1 MNRFSIKDIEILT
14 GIKPHTIRIWEQ
26 RYGIIK
32 PQRTATNI
40 RYYTEND
47 LKLMLNV
54 SLLNKMGFKISKIT
68 CLKPNEIEHKVLS
81 LVEQAND
88 ADINLSALLNCMV
101 RLDEDTFEHL
111 LNKYLE
117 TNGLEITMTKI
128 LFPFLYR
135 IGLLWQ
141 TGSITPAYEHFFT
154 NHVRQKIIAAI
165 DKQVLSPSPDAK
177 RFLLFLPPNEPH
189 ELGLLYAHF
198 VIRQRGHRSVYMGLN
213 LPIDHIICA
222 HECCQPDFIVTTLT
236 SCIKINAIEEFIVQ
250 ISKTFS
256 KSRILLSGA
265 QAVNRSLHL
274 PQNVQVIS
282 DFDDFI
288 QYIENR
294 VN

>member
-1 MNRFSIKDIEILT
+1 LNRFSIKDIEILT

-154 NHVRQKIIAAI
+154 NLVRQKIIAAI

-236 SCIKINAIEEFIVQ
+236 SCIKINAIEEFVVQ

>member
-154 NHVRQKIIAAI
+154 NLVRQKIIAAI
-165 DKQVLSPSPDAK
+165 DKQVLSPSTDAK

-189 ELGLLYAHF
+189 ELGLLYAHY

-222 HECCQPDFIVTTLT
+222 HECCQPEFIVTTLT
-236 SCIKINAIEEFIVQ
+236 SCIKINAIEEFVVQ

-256 KSRILLSGA
+256 KSKILLSGA

>member
-101 RLDEDTFEHL
+101 RLDEDTFENL

-154 NHVRQKIIAAI
+154 NLVRQKIIAAI
-165 DKQVLSPSPDAK
+165 DKQVLSPSTDAK

-189 ELGLLYAHF
+189 ELGLLYAHY

-222 HECCQPDFIVTTLT
+222 HECCQPEFIVTTLT
-236 SCIKINAIEEFIVQ
+236 SCIKINAIEEFVVQ

-256 KSRILLSGA
+256 KSKILLSGA

>member
-141 TGSITPAYEHFFT
+141 TGSITPAY
-154 NHVRQKIIAAI
+154 
-165 DKQVLSPSPDAK
+165 
-177 RFLLFLPPNEPH
+177 
-189 ELGLLYAHF
+189 
-198 VIRQRGHRSVYMGLN
+198 
-213 LPIDHIICA
+213 
-222 HECCQPDFIVTTLT
+222 
-236 SCIKINAIEEFIVQ
+236 
-250 ISKTFS
+250 
-256 KSRILLSGA
+256 
-265 QAVNRSLHL
+265 
-274 PQNVQVIS
+274 
-282 DFDDFI
+282 
-288 QYIENR
+288 
-294 VN
+294 

>member
-117 TNGLEITMTKI
+117 TNGLETTMTRI

-154 NHVRQKIIAAI
+154 NLVRQKIIAAI
-165 DKQVLSPSPDAK
+165 DKQVLTPLPDAK

-189 ELGLLYAHF
+189 ELGLLYAHY

-213 LPIDHIICA
+213 LPIEHIICA

-256 KSRILLSGA
+256 KSKILLSGA
-265 QAVNRSLHL
+265 QAVNKSLHL
-274 PQNVQVIS
+274 PQNVQIIF

>member
-1 MNRFSIKDIEILT
+1 LNRFSIKDIEILT

-154 NHVRQKIIAAI
+154 NLVRQKIIAAI

-236 SCIKINAIEEFIVQ
+236 SCIKINAIEEFVVQ

-256 KSRILLSGA
+256 KSKILLSGA

>member
-154 NHVRQKIIAAI
+154 NLVRQKIIAAI

-189 ELGLLYAHF
+189 ELGLLYAHY

-222 HECCQPDFIVTTLT
+222 HECCQPEFIVTTLT
-236 SCIKINAIEEFIVQ
+236 SCIKINAIEEFVVQ

-256 KSRILLSGA
+256 KSKILLSGA

>member
-117 TNGLEITMTKI
+117 TNGLETTMTRI

-154 NHVRQKIIAAI
+154 NLVRQKIIAAI
-165 DKQVLSPSPDAK
+165 DKQVLTPLPDAK

-189 ELGLLYAHF
+189 ELGLLYAHY

-256 KSRILLSGA
+256 KSKILLSGA
-265 QAVNRSLHL
+265 QAVNKSLHL
-274 PQNVQVIS
+274 PQNVQIIS

>member
-117 TNGLEITMTKI
+117 TNGLETTMTRI
-128 LFPFLYR
+128 LYPFLYR

-154 NHVRQKIIAAI
+154 NLVRQKIIAAI
-165 DKQVLSPSPDAK
+165 DKQVLTPLPDAK

-189 ELGLLYAHF
+189 ELGLLYAHY

-256 KSRILLSGA
+256 KSKILLSGA
-265 QAVNRSLHL
+265 QAVNKSLHL
-274 PQNVQVIS
+274 PQNVQIIS

>member
-40 RYYTEND
+40 RYYTEED

-117 TNGLEITMTKI
+117 TNGLETTMTRI

-154 NHVRQKIIAAI
+154 NLVRQKIIAAI
-165 DKQVLSPSPDAK
+165 DKQVLTPLPDAK

-189 ELGLLYAHF
+189 ELGLLYAHY

-256 KSRILLSGA
+256 KSKILLSGA
-265 QAVNRSLHL
+265 QAVNKSLHL

>member
-1 MNRFSIKDIEILT
+1 LNRFSIKDIEILT

-32 PQRTATNI
+32 PQRTAPNI

-154 NHVRQKIIAAI
+154 NLVRQKIIAAI

-236 SCIKINAIEEFIVQ
+236 SCIKINAIEEFVVQ

-256 KSRILLSGA
+256 KSKILLSGA

>member
-40 RYYTEND
+40 RYYTEED

-117 TNGLEITMTKI
+117 TNGLETTMTRI

-154 NHVRQKIIAAI
+154 NLVRQKIIAAI
-165 DKQVLSPSPDAK
+165 DKQVLTPLPDAK

-189 ELGLLYAHF
+189 ELGLLYAHY

-256 KSRILLSGA
+256 KSKILLSGA
-265 QAVNRSLHL
+265 QAVNKSLHL
-274 PQNVQVIS
+274 PQNVQIIS

>member
-40 RYYTEND
+40 RYYTEED

-117 TNGLEITMTKI
+117 TNGLETTMTRI

-154 NHVRQKIIAAI
+154 NLVRQKIIAAI
-165 DKQVLSPSPDAK
+165 DKQVLSPLPDAK

-189 ELGLLYAHF
+189 ELGLLYAHY

-256 KSRILLSGA
+256 KSKILLSGA

-288 QYIENR
+288 QYNENR

>member
-1 MNRFSIKDIEILT
+1 LNRFSIKDIEILT

-154 NHVRQKIIAAI
+154 NLVRQKIIAAI

>member
-117 TNGLEITMTKI
+117 TNGLETTMTRI

-154 NHVRQKIIAAI
+154 NLVRQKIIAAI
-165 DKQVLSPSPDAK
+165 DKQVLTPLPDAK

-213 LPIDHIICA
+213 LPIEHIICA

-256 KSRILLSGA
+256 KSKILLSGA
-265 QAVNRSLHL
+265 QAVNKSLHL
-274 PQNVQVIS
+274 PQNVQIIS

>member
-111 LNKYLE
+111 LNQYLE

-128 LFPFLYR
+128 LFPFLYI

-154 NHVRQKIIAAI
+154 NLVRQKIIAAI

>member
-141 TGSITPAYEHFFT
+141 TGSITPAYEYFFT
-154 NHVRQKIIAAI
+154 NLVRQKIIAAI

>member
-40 RYYTEND
+40 RYYTEED

-117 TNGLEITMTKI
+117 TNGLESTMTRI

-154 NHVRQKIIAAI
+154 NLVRQKIIAAI
-165 DKQVLSPSPDAK
+165 DKQVLSPLPDAK

-189 ELGLLYAHF
+189 ELGLLYAHY

-256 KSRILLSGA
+256 KSKILLSGA

-288 QYIENR
+288 QYNENR

>member
-40 RYYTEND
+40 RYYTEED

-117 TNGLEITMTKI
+117 TNGLESTMTRI

-154 NHVRQKIIAAI
+154 NLVRQKIIAAI
-165 DKQVLSPSPDAK
+165 DKQVLSPLPDAK

-189 ELGLLYAHF
+189 ELGLLYAHY

-256 KSRILLSGA
+256 KSKILLSGA
-265 QAVNRSLHL
+265 QAVNKSLHL
-274 PQNVQVIS
+274 PQNVQIIS

>member
-1 MNRFSIKDIEILT
+1 LNRFSIKDIEILT

-117 TNGLEITMTKI
+117 TNGLETTMTRI

-154 NHVRQKIIAAI
+154 NLVRQKIIAAI
-165 DKQVLSPSPDAK
+165 DKQVLTPLPDAK

-189 ELGLLYAHF
+189 ELGLLYAHY

-256 KSRILLSGA
+256 KSKILLSGA
-265 QAVNRSLHL
+265 QAVNKSLHL
-274 PQNVQVIS
+274 PQNVQIIS

>member
-40 RYYTEND
+40 RYYTEED

-117 TNGLEITMTKI
+117 TNGLESTMTRI

-154 NHVRQKIIAAI
+154 NLVRQKIIAAI
-165 DKQVLSPSPDAK
+165 DKQVLSPLPDAK

-189 ELGLLYAHF
+189 ELGLLYAHY

-256 KSRILLSGA
+256 KSKILLSGA

-288 QYIENR
+288 
-294 VN
+294 

>member
-154 NHVRQKIIAAI
+154 NLVRQKIIAAI
-165 DKQVLSPSPDAK
+165 DKQFLSPSPDAK

>member
-1 MNRFSIKDIEILT
+1 LNRFSIKDIEILT

-40 RYYTEND
+40 RYYTEED

-117 TNGLEITMTKI
+117 TNGLESTMTRI

-154 NHVRQKIIAAI
+154 NLVRQKIIAAI
-165 DKQVLSPSPDAK
+165 DKQVLSPLPDAK

-189 ELGLLYAHF
+189 ELGLLYAHY

-256 KSRILLSGA
+256 KSKILLSGA
-265 QAVNRSLHL
+265 QAVNKSLHL
-274 PQNVQVIS
+274 PQNVQIIS

>member
-154 NHVRQKIIAAI
+154 NLVRQKIIAAI

-236 SCIKINAIEEFIVQ
+236 SCIKINAIEEFVVQ

-256 KSRILLSGA
+256 KSKILLSGA

>member
-1 MNRFSIKDIEILT
+1 LNRFSIKDIEILT

-40 RYYTEND
+40 RYYTEED

-117 TNGLEITMTKI
+117 TNGLESTMTRI

-154 NHVRQKIIAAI
+154 NLVRQKIIAAI
-165 DKQVLSPSPDAK
+165 DKQVLSPLPDAK

-189 ELGLLYAHF
+189 ELGLLYAHY

-256 KSRILLSGA
+256 KSKILLSGA

>member
-154 NHVRQKIIAAI
+154 NLVRQKIIAAI
-165 DKQVLSPSPDAK
+165 DKQFLSPSPDAK

-213 LPIDHIICA
+213 LPIEHIICA

-256 KSRILLSGA
+256 KSKILLSGA
-265 QAVNRSLHL
+265 QAVNKSLHL
-274 PQNVQVIS
+274 PQNVQIIS

>member
-1 MNRFSIKDIEILT
+1 LNRFSIKDIEILT

-101 RLDEDTFEHL
+101 RLDEDTFENL

-154 NHVRQKIIAAI
+154 NLVRQKIIAAI

>member
-1 MNRFSIKDIEILT
+1 LNRFSIKDIEILT

-117 TNGLEITMTKI
+117 TNGLETTMTRI

-154 NHVRQKIIAAI
+154 NLVRQKIIAAI
-165 DKQVLSPSPDAK
+165 DKQVLTPLPDAK

-189 ELGLLYAHF
+189 ELGLLYAHY

-213 LPIDHIICA
+213 LPIEHIICA

-256 KSRILLSGA
+256 KSKILLSGA
-265 QAVNRSLHL
+265 QAVNKSLHL
-274 PQNVQVIS
+274 PQNVQIIS

>member
-40 RYYTEND
+40 RYYTEED

-117 TNGLEITMTKI
+117 TNGLESTMTRI

-154 NHVRQKIIAAI
+154 NLVRQKIIAAI
-165 DKQVLSPSPDAK
+165 DKQVLSPLPDAK

-189 ELGLLYAHF
+189 ELGLLYAHY

-256 KSRILLSGA
+256 KSKILLSGA

>member
-117 TNGLEITMTKI
+117 TNGLESTMTRI

-154 NHVRQKIIAAI
+154 NLVRQKIIAAI
-165 DKQVLSPSPDAK
+165 DKQVLSPLPDAK
-177 RFLLFLPPNEPH
+177 RFLLFLPPKEPH
-189 ELGLLYAHF
+189 ELGLLYAHY

-256 KSRILLSGA
+256 KSKILLSGA

>member
-1 MNRFSIKDIEILT
+1 MSRFSIKDIEILT

-117 TNGLEITMTKI
+117 TNGLETTMTRI

-154 NHVRQKIIAAI
+154 NLVRQKIIAAI
-165 DKQVLSPSPDAK
+165 DKQVLTPLPDAK

-189 ELGLLYAHF
+189 ELGLLYAHY

-213 LPIDHIICA
+213 LPIEHIICA

-256 KSRILLSGA
+256 KSKILLSGA
-265 QAVNRSLHL
+265 QAVNKSLHL
-274 PQNVQVIS
+274 PQNVQIIS

>member
-154 NHVRQKIIAAI
+154 NLVRQKIIAAI

>member
-1 MNRFSIKDIEILT
+1 
-14 GIKPHTIRIWEQ
+14 
-26 RYGIIK
+26 
-32 PQRTATNI
+32 
-40 RYYTEND
+40 
-47 LKLMLNV
+47 MLNV

-117 TNGLEITMTKI
+117 TNGLESTMTRI

-154 NHVRQKIIAAI
+154 NLVRQKIIAAI
-165 DKQVLSPSPDAK
+165 DKQVLSPLPDAK

-189 ELGLLYAHF
+189 ELGLLYAHY
-198 VIRQRGHRSVYMGLN
+198 VLRQRGHRSVYMGLN

-256 KSRILLSGA
+256 KSKILLSGA